1 MSYLVKA
8 SIHFNR
14 FPQLN
19 SSFFILSEL
28 LFPFP
33 APARWHLWAPVEIF
47 FFSPA
52 RHVVFKW
59 QSPYSR
65 RKWKE
70 SRRHPEASIAI
81 SPPFHYAQGPME
93 NKIKQGAPCA

>member
-33 APARWHLWAPVEIF
+33 APAMAPMGPCGDFF

-52 RHVVFKW
+52 GHVAFKW
-59 QSPYSR
+59 HSPYSR

-93 NKIKQGAPCA
+93 NKIKRGASCA